1 MILKLLIQYGLAAL
15 VGAAG
20 GYVALDGG
28 SKVATAARDT
38 AITGAVVGIA
48 FLIARKKGIV

>member
-1 MILKLLIQYGLAAL
+1 MKFLIQYGLAAM

-38 AITGAVVGIA
+38 AITGAIVGVA
-48 FLIARKKGIV
+48 FLIARKKGII